1 MADMALAEAEHE
13 QEVGPNRPLLDIW
26 FRDEL
31 YGVAVGAFNYYF
43 VTEDGGHTWQDRSL
57 TLPNPEALHLYS
69 INAIGGETLLI
80 VGEFGL
86 LLRSTDGGRS
96 WASLDL
102 GYEGTLFT
110 VSGQGGTA
118 WIAGLRGN
126 AFYSNDFGGSWNK
139 VPLGVEAT
147 LLEAC
152 SVSADT
158 AVFAGLGGTLLR
170 FNLTDQ
176 SVVPVGKLGGGHISS
191 VQMLTDSLV
200 LAGAAG
206 IQRISSTGERQ
217 PVSYWEGE

>member
-1 MADMALAEAEHE
+1 
-13 QEVGPNRPLLDIW
+13 
-26 FRDEL
+26 
-31 YGVAVGAFNYYF
+31 
-43 VTEDGGHTWQDRSL
+43 
-57 TLPNPEALHLYS
+57 
-69 INAIGGETLLI
+69 
-80 VGEFGL
+80 
-86 LLRSTDGGRS
+86 
-96 WASLDL
+96 LDL